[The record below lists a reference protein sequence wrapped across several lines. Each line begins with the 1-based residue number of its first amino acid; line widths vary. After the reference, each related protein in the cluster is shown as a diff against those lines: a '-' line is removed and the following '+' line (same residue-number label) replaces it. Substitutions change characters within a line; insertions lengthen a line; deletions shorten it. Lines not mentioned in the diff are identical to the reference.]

1 MAKQRKTKNK
11 PPAKQTKKSTPNK
24 KATVKKKP
32 AKKKPAAKKAKRK
45 KTAKSAKPK
54 SLGRPRVSA
63 DAKLDQ
69 VFQKDYQAREI
80 FDYLGVSTIRELE
93 AHPAE
98 DIIEKVTSP
107 VVQTVQRIR
116 KTLAMANRCLKD
128 DREFALEFKAVL
140 QSRR

>member
-1 MAKQRKTKNK
+1 MAKKKK
-11 PPAKQTKKSTPNK
+11 TKKSVAKRTKK

-32 AKKKPAAKKAKRK
+32 AKKKPADRKAKRK

-54 SLGRPRVSA
+54 SLGRPLVSA

-80 FDYLGVSTIRELE
+80 FEFLGVSTMRELE
-93 AHPAE
+93 SHPVA

-116 KTLAMANRCLKD
+116 KTLAMANRCLTG